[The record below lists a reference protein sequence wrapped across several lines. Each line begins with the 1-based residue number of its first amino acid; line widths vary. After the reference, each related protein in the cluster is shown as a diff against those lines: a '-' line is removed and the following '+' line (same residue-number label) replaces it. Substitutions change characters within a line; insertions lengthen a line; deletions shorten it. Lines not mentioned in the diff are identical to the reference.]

1 MLLTEDDEFGLS
13 LPSVLGT
20 APNSRKDEIKS
31 DSGYQRRKISGQF
44 GIQACPCN
52 RMVVCSELRTLRAGL
67 ASKKTELTIRLTSRA
82 QCVRVAEDAGAGS

>member
-20 APNSRKDEIKS
+20 VPNSRQDESKG
-31 DSGYQRRKISGQF
+31 DSGHQRHKISGQF

-52 RMVVCSELRTLRAGL
+52 RMVVCSELRTVRAG
-67 ASKKTELTIRLTSRA
+67 
-82 QCVRVAEDAGAGS
+82 VV